1 MIALALA
8 VAATTPA
15 APVEAQ
21 VVEKMFAAFNRH
33 DPAAMAALYAPDARL
48 TSSDFCAA
56 RTGRDVTRTYAALFA
71 EMPDV
76 VDTVDT
82 LLVNG
87 ERVAVRFTATS
98 AKARVT
104 IRIMSFLR
112 VRGGRIVEDDSIFDT
127 GGRPCAP

>member
-8 VAATTPA
+8 VAAATPA
-15 APVEAQ
+15 AT
-21 VVEKMFAAFNRH
+21 VEKMFAAFNRH
-33 DPAAMAALYAPDARL
+33 DPAAMAALYAPDAKL

-82 LLVNG
+82 MVVSG
-87 ERVAVRFTATS
+87 DRVAVRFTATS
-98 AKARVT
+98 AKA
-104 IRIMSFLR
+104 
-112 VRGGRIVEDDSIFDT
+112 G
-127 GGRPCAP
+127 